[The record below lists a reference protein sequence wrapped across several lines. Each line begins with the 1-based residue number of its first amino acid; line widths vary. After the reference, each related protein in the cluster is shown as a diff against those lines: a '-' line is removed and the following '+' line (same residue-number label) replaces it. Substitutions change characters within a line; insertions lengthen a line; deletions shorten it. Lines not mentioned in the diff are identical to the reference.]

1 MNTLIFLLIHIKA
14 PLSTPLND
22 QTNPYRIFT
31 KENLEGQCQDVK
43 HKAVL
48 NSEKGDIPEHKGM
61 PPLSS
66 SSGL

>member
-1 MNTLIFLLIHIKA
+1 MTKQILTGFLLK
-14 PLSTPLND
+14 
-22 QTNPYRIFT
+22 
-31 KENLEGQCQDVK
+31 KNLEGQCQDVK